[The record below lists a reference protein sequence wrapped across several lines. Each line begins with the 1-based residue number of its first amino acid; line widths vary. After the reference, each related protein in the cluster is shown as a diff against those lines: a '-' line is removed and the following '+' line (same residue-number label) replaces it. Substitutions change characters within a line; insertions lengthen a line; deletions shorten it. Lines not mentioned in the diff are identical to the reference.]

1 MLTNNDKIWL
11 SPPHMGGS
19 ELEYIKEA
27 FNTNWIAPIGPNVNA
42 FENDISNFI
51 NQASLNPVS
60 TTVLSSGTA
69 AMHLAMIILNVQE
82 NDAVLVQSF
91 TFCGTTNPVLYQ
103 GAEVVFIDSELD
115 TWNMDPIALSAAIED
130 LISNGYGIEN
140 HIEPKE
146 GKGYIKAIVPV
157 HLYGM
162 PAKMDEILFIAN
174 QHSIPIIEDAA
185 ESLGSA
191 YKAKKCGSFG
201 DIAALSFNGNKII
214 TTSSGGALISSNRN
228 YVEKALFL
236 STQARDN
243 APHYQHSELGFNYRM
258 GNIVAG
264 VGRGQMEVLQD
275 RVNKRRQNNARYRAF
290 FKNIDGVVMQTE
302 PNEDFYS
309 NYWLTC
315 ILVDPDKTGGITNE
329 MIRLKF
335 ADANIECRLLW
346 KPMHLQPLFKG
357 SKIYGNG
364 CSEYFFNHGL
374 CLPSG
379 SSLTDKEFERIFE
392 VLSSVFNR

>member
-11 SPPHMGGS
+11 SPPHMGGN
-19 ELEYIKEA
+19 ELEFIKEA

-42 FENDISNFI
+42 FENDISNYI
-51 NQASLNPVS
+51 NQASVNPVT

-69 AMHLAMIILNVQE
+69 AMHLSMILLDVQD
-82 NDAVLVQSF
+82 NDAVIVQSF

-115 TWNMDPIALSAAIED
+115 TWNMNPIDLSNAIED
-130 LISNGYGIEN
+130 LIAFGYGIEN
-140 HIEPKE
+140 HIEPKA

-162 PAKMDEILFIAN
+162 PAKMDEISSIAN
-174 QHSIPIIEDAA
+174 QYSIPIIEDAA

-191 YKAKKCGSFG
+191 YKGKKCGSFG

-214 TTSSGGALISSNRN
+214 TTSSGGALVSSKRN

-243 APHYQHSELGFNYRM
+243 APHYQHSELGYNYRM

-275 RVNKRRQNNARYRAF
+275 RVNKRRQNNLIYREY
-290 FKNIDGVVMQTE
+290 FKNVEGVIMQTE

-315 ILVDPDKTGGITNE
+315 ILIDPEKTGGITNE

-335 ADANIECRLLW
+335 ADANIESRLLW
-346 KPMHLQPLFKG
+346 KPMHLQPLFDG
-357 SKIYGNG
+357 SKFYGNG
-364 CSEYFFNHGL
+364 NCEFFFNNGL

-379 SSLTDKEFERIFE
+379 SSLTDNDFDRILG
-392 VLSSVFNR
+392 VLSSVFNK

>member
-1 MLTNNDKIWL
+1 
-11 SPPHMGGS
+11 MGGN
-19 ELEYIKEA
+19 ELEFIKEA
-27 FNTNWIAPIGPNVNA
+27 FDTNWIAPIGPNVNA

-69 AMHLAMIILNVQE
+69 AIHLAMIILNVRE

-91 TFCGTTNPVLYQ
+91 TFCGTTNPVLYL

-115 TWNMDPIALSAAIED
+115 TWNMDPVVLSNTIED
-130 LISNGYGIEN
+130 LISIGYGIEN
-140 HIEPKE
+140 FIEPKY

-162 PAKMDEILFIAN
+162 PAKLDEILSIAS
-174 QHSIPIIEDAA
+174 HYSIPIIEDAA

-191 YKAKKCGSFG
+191 YKGKKCGSFG

-214 TTSSGGALISSNRN
+214 TTSSGGALISSNKS

-236 STQARDN
+236 STQARDI
-243 APHYQHSELGFNYRM
+243 APHYQHSELGYNYRM

-275 RVNKRRQNNARYRAF
+275 RVNKRRQNNSTYRSF
-290 FKNIDGVVMQTE
+290 FKDVEGVVMQTE
-302 PNEDFYS
+302 PNDDFYS

-315 ILVDPDKTGGITNE
+315 ILIDPDKTGGITNE
-329 MIRLKF
+329 MVRLKF

-357 SKIYGNG
+357 CKFYGNSN
-364 CSEYFFNHGL
+364 SEYFFNNGL

-379 SSLTDKEFERIFE
+379 SNLTDNDFDRILE
-392 VLSSVFNR
+392 VLSSIFKK